1 MPHLRDL
8 PLTFRALFTSFLI
21 LLGLAYLMALSYMFL
36 AIVEPHQKLGQGLI
50 QGIEVT
56 YHGDPTSSRMEA
68 ALRGSMASNIQP
80 VDRDR
85 VLAWV
90 HNGAPEAT
98 YPMLK
103 PIFDSNCVAC
113 HSAASGMPIP
123 HLDSYEGVREVSRTD
138 QGPTLTQLARVSHV
152 HMFGI
157 SIFFLLTGGI
167 FALSSIAPWFRATV
181 VVLPY
186 VAIIFDIGSWWLTK
200 FFPVFGVIVVL
211 GGALMALSMGVQVLV
226 SLWEMWLP
234 APWARDRAGRQ
245 TAEAGHEV

>member
-1 MPHLRDL
+1 M
-8 PLTFRALFTSFLI
+8 
-21 LLGLAYLMALSYMFL
+21 LGAAYLMALSYMFL
-36 AIVEPHQKLGQGLI
+36 AIVEPHQKMGQGLI

-68 ALRGSMASNIQP
+68 ALRGSMSSNIQP
-80 VDRDR
+80 IDRDK

-113 HSAASGMPIP
+113 HSAQSGMPIP
-123 HLDSYEGVREVSRTD
+123 HLDSYEGVREMSRTD

-157 SIFFLLTGGI
+157 SIFFLLTGTI
-167 FALSSIAPWFRATV
+167 FALSRIAQWIRVTV

-186 VAIIFDIGSWWLTK
+186 LAMVADIGSWWLTH
-200 FFPVFGVIVVL
+200 FFPVFGVIVVIGGGTHRESPWHFRSSFRCGKCGCRRRGL
-211 GGALMALSMGVQVLV
+211 GGEETQPES
-226 SLWEMWLP
+226 
-234 APWARDRAGRQ
+234 
-245 TAEAGHEV
+245 

>member
-1 MPHLRDL
+1 MPTLTQL
-8 PLTFRALFTSFLI
+8 PLAFRALFTSFLV
-21 LLGLAYLMALSYMFL
+21 LLGIAYLMALSYMFL
-36 AIVEPHQKLGQGLI
+36 AVVEPHKAMGKGLI
-50 QGIEVT
+50 EGIET
-56 YHGDPTSSRMEA
+56 QYHGDPTSSRMEA
-68 ALRGSMASNIQP
+68 ALRGSMASNIEP

-113 HSAASGMPIP
+113 HSAESGMPIP
-123 HLDSYEGVREVSRTD
+123 PLDSYEGVREVSRTD
-138 QGPTLTQLARVSHV
+138 QGPTVTQLARVSHV
-152 HMFGI
+152 HLFGI

-167 FALSSIAPWFRATV
+167 FALSSTPPWFRATV

-186 VAIIFDIGSWWLTK
+186 VAIVFDIGSWWLTK
-200 FFPVFGVIVVL
+200 FFPVFGVIVVM
-211 GGALMALSMGVQVLV
+211 GGALMALSMGLQVLM

-234 APWARDRAGRQ
+234 APWVRKAAPVEDPA
-245 TAEAGHEV
+245 